1 MPRTF
6 IEPLKF
12 GLFCWLPSERASE
25 RTTKQIQLPKAPNI
39 PALKAGLQ
47 RKSMDFSV
55 FAMEVAYLHV
65 HMAQCRKVR
74 IENRLKHVIQRKNA
88 GPTSR

>member
-1 MPRTF
+1 MDYSVGYRA
-6 IEPLKF
+6 
-12 GLFCWLPSERASE
+12 SERASA
-25 RTTKQIQLPKAPNI
+25 RRNRFNGPNI